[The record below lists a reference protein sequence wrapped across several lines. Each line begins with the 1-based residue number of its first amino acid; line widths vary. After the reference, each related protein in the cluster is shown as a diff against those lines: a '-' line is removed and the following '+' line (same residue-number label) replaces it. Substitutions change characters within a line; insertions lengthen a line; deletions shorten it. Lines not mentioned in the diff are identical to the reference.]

1 MVTGLKFITT
11 QFDFLENIL
20 LTHGVF
26 FKIYI
31 NEMGGQKFKMAG

>member
-1 MVTGLKFITT
+1 
-11 QFDFLENIL
+11 

-31 NEMGGQKFKMAG
+31 NEMGGQKFKMAGWRIYWKLSLKVDVKNRL